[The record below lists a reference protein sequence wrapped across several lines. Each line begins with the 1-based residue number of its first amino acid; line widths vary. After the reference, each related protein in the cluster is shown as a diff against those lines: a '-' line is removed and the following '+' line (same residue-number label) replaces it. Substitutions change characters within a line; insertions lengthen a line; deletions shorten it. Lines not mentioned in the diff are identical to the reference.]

1 MFGLDGHHFHVTK
14 EGRRMCLTFIVDE
27 IGALYSII
35 GKEIKGNS
43 ININRIRMQHKS
55 TVISQNN
62 YSQSGG

>member
-1 MFGLDGHHFHVTK
+1 
-14 EGRRMCLTFIVDE
+14 MCLIFIVDE